1 LDSGLADII
10 MSADYRVGSGPQLGA
25 LVFRLTDAN
34 NHLLLMAYGN
44 ALQVYRKQ
52 NGAYTLVASQP
63 IAAVAAGSTHRLE
76 VRAIGSTVQGWWD
89 HALVVSTTEPFQQTV
104 TRHGLDWNSAYDAT
118 ATFDNFEIRSA
129 LGA

>member
-1 LDSGLADII
+1 DKPGVPWTITGATPAPALTNGVVGVTAGSGHLQAALDSGLADII

-89 HALVVSTTEPFQQTV
+89 HALVVST
-104 TRHGLDWNSAYDAT
+104 
-118 ATFDNFEIRSA
+118 
-129 LGA
+129 